1 MDRYNG
7 KLNLDDLYN
16 QNKQN
21 MNNKLKTYN
30 LILKRIHTKI
40 KLTSRQKNNQCFC
53 CYVIPEFVLGL
64 PRYDVAACTAH
75 VIEKLKENGFLIKY
89 TYPNLLFISWG
100 HYIPSYQRD
109 MHKKQT
115 GQTIDEHG
123 NVIYVENNE
132 NDNSRRGMRTGKGS
146 SQADFLSSLIL
157 NKSSSSGIGRGTGN
171 NSSNKNKI
179 SNYKNISNYKPTGK
193 FIYDEDVL
201 NKIEDNIRK

>member
-7 KLNLDDLYN
+7 KINLDDLYN

-21 MNNKLKTYN
+21 MNNKIKTYN

-75 VIEKLKENGFLIKY
+75 IIEKLKENGFLIKY

-100 HYIPSYQRD
+100 HYIPAYQRD
-109 MHKKQT
+109 IHKKQT
-115 GQTIDEHG
+115 GQSIDEHG
-123 NVIYVENNE
+123 NVVYVENNIY
-132 NDNSRRGMRTGKGS
+132 NKGRGVRTGKGS
-146 SQADFLSSLIL
+146 SKADFLSSLIL
-157 NKSSSSGIGRGTGN
+157 NKNNGVGVSGGMD
-171 NSSNKNKI
+171 NKNKI